1 LNVDAL
7 RATRSIKLTGSRLAS
22 SAIPEDGVAP
32 VDRSLGSQDALRNR
46 TLRIAPASTDEPLPI
61 SHHARER
68 HRALS
73 DIQQLKNLVAA
84 DPNRLGALV
93 RGPFEVEPRETID
106 RTSMR
111 MPPFMRQS
119 NAFPLTLAAW
129 QYELLMRWVA
139 EVQRPAAAPAAAG
152 PGAKAPA
159 QDLSEAS
166 ARRRGTILQRLSG
179 R

>member
-1 LNVDAL
+1 
-7 RATRSIKLTGSRLAS
+7 LADF
-22 SAIPEDGVAP
+22 PLLKDGVTPA
-32 VDRSLGSQDALRNR
+32 DRSLGSQDALRNR

-84 DPNRLGALV
+84 DPSRLGALV
-93 RGPFEVEPRETID
+93 RGPFEVEPGETAD

-129 QYELLMRWVA
+129 QHELLMRWVA
-139 EVQRPAAAPAAAG
+139 EVQRPAVASAPAAAG
-152 PGAKAPA
+152 PGAKAAA

-166 ARRRGTILQRLSG
+166 ARRRDTILRRLSG